1 MKSLL
6 LRFQRNE
13 WQQPS
18 VLLYI
23 MAAAM
28 PFSFGVWSA
37 LINNFA
43 IEYAAFDGADMGA
56 LQSLREV
63 PGFLS
68 FAVVFLLL
76 LFREQTLAVLSLLVM
91 GFGVVI
97 TGWLPSFWG
106 LCFTTLIMSIGF
118 HYFEAVNQSLQLQW
132 LSKSEAPKMLGR
144 MIAVGSVSSLFA
156 YGMVYGTL
164 EYTSISMQTVYMIG
178 GGVTMLLAF
187 IAWKMFPQYPAK
199 VEQNKTLVLRKRYW
213 LYYLLEFMSG
223 SRRQIFVVFAGF
235 LMVEKFGFTAA
246 EIALMFLVNMVANIF
261 IAPQIGKLIGRIGE
275 RSTLSIEYLG
285 LIIVFVGYAIVD
297 SAAWA
302 VALYILDHLFFAMAI
317 AKKTYFQKIANPA
330 DIAPTAGIA
339 FTISHIAAVVV
350 PIGFGVIWLT
360 SPAAVFYAGAGMA
373 AISFILARLVP
384 EKPMEGS
391 ETTLTKGALPAA

>member
-285 LIIVFVGYAIVD
+285 LIVVFVGYAIVD